1 MEADFSAVLG
11 LSLEL
16 WRQYHSSH
24 FGFDKVSSV
33 ASDISQ
39 SFMFQSLVYLLS
51 ISHISDTKAQARSS
65 PLYFSQLFGYRSYK

>member
-1 MEADFSAVLG
+1 MEADFSGVLG

-16 WRQYHSSH
+16 WRQYHPSH

-33 ASDISQ
+33 ARDISK

-51 ISHISDTKAQARSS
+51 ISHKLDAKVQARSS